1 MANIFPAAAP
11 TTFRT
16 WKTCREEKGE
26 TSNQLGNKSKQR
38 DPPLVGRYRYLSV
51 TAFPQNPQQLE
62 ALGPDVVGALVDAV
76 LRDLDLLAVVHVA
89 AEGEPTREVLVHT
102 NQNRRRL
109 SEHTYNSK
117 PLHWSMMSL
126 S

>member
-26 TSNQLGNKSKQR
+26 TSNQLGNKLKQP
-38 DPPLVGRYRYLSV
+38 DAPLVGQYRYLSV
-51 TAFPQNPQQLE
+51 AAFPQNPQQLE
-62 ALGPDVVGALVDAV
+62 ALGPDVLGALVDAV

-89 AEGEPTREVLVHT
+89 AEEEQTREVLVDT
-102 NQNRRRL
+102 NQNCRRL
-109 SEHTYNSK
+109 LVHTYNSK